1 MGILA
6 GEREKRNKITYN
18 TAMKHTE
25 LAILSIGLL
34 VAFSLHTSQAR
45 SVNLAPPQ
53 CHPSIISSMPP
64 EVKKVCKA
72 LSTLY
77 EISDTM
83 ENYLDDKVLEEILNQ
98 YLIGG
103 KEPSRRDLDHV
114 FLRFGR

>member
-1 MGILA
+1 
-6 GEREKRNKITYN
+6 
-18 TAMKHTE
+18 MKHTE
-25 LAILSIGLL
+25 LAILSFGLL
-34 VAFSLHTSQAR
+34 LVISQHLNEAR

-83 ENYLDDKVLEEILNQ
+83 ENYLDDKENYPLAQHVVTSVKRKDGE
-98 YLIGG
+98 
-103 KEPSRRDLDHV
+103 DVDHV
-114 FLRFGR
+114 FLRFGKRG

>member
-1 MGILA
+1 
-6 GEREKRNKITYN
+6 
-18 TAMKHTE
+18 MKHTE

-34 VAFSLHTSQAR
+34 VAFSLHTSEAR

-83 ENYLDDKVLEEILNQ
+83 ENYLDDKGKLIFAWKSLMLGFQDFMSKKKYSLSKPELQSTYLLEDNF
-98 YLIGG
+98 
-103 KEPSRRDLDHV
+103 SRA
-114 FLRFGR
+114 